1 MNAYLRKSGNLAL
14 LKSWTNGTWKMM
26 AFCRIFRWTC
36 LVGTRTLW
44 PQSQPRLRARPL
56 PGWVVQNFF
65 ANRKPR
71 QTESFIK
78 PGGYC
83 WVVALRVDNGVANEN
98 HPKKECQPGDFTI
111 FCSCCSQKWSYMNG
125 LSKQPVFM
133 STKHHAKMPK
143 SLQVQY

>member
-1 MNAYLRKSGNLAL
+1 MNAYIRKRGNSYTLEKLNEWNVKNDGLFQDFQVNL
-14 LKSWTNGTWKMM
+14 LGWNQN
-26 AFCRIFRWTC
+26 
-36 LVGTRTLW
+36 TLT
-44 PQSQPRLRARPL
+44 QSQPRLRARPL
-56 PGWVVQNFF
+56 SGRVVQNFF

-71 QTESFIK
+71 QTESFINS
-78 PGGYC
+78 GYC
-83 WVVALRVDNGVANEN
+83 WVVALTVDKGVANEN

-111 FCSCCSQKWSYMNG
+111 FCSCCSQKWSYMNS